1 MTSSHT
7 GTDDVVIEMASG
19 CHCCISRSDQA
30 KALREA
36 LGRFARGGKLWF
48 DRVVIETTGLGDAVW
63 VFQTLMT
70 DTGVEQYDRL
80 DGVIATVEAVNGD
93 GTLDRQVESVEQ
105 AAMADRLIVT
115 TTKTSTVTTRRFK
128 RFALPPMS

>member
-1 MTSSHT
+1 M
-7 GTDDVVIEMASG
+7 
-19 CHCCISRSDQA
+19 C
-30 KALREA
+30 EA
-36 LGRFARGGKLWF
+36 PGRFARGGKLWF

-63 VFQTLMT
+63 VFQMLMT
-70 DTGVEQYDRL
+70 DTGVERYYRL

-115 TTKTSTVTTRRFK
+115 TTKTSIVTTRRFK